1 MIATLKE
8 ENETE
13 DWTNQD
19 FSQDDKDFKKKK
31 AAKAAS
37 RQRYSTTKV
46 KVRNFLTNI
55 AYRRYKKPDFENS
68 NFVIDVY
75 SFLLQNLNPLMIDRK
90 FDNDN
95 DRQCIKT
102 LWQKFMSRQFCRYI
116 FLYDNF
122 LALTQME
129 ITYQKANAVVKEFL
143 KRHPHK
149 LNSLKE
155 NLAEN
160 AKIIQY
166 IYATLFPK
174 YYSRNNKF
182 DMQNKSLVDLAYRE
196 WISNTAVEKNKEKLQ
211 LAKDPNNYSRSEKNI
226 SEF

>member
-1 MIATLKE
+1 
-8 ENETE
+8 
-13 DWTNQD
+13 
-19 FSQDDKDFKKKK
+19 
-31 AAKAAS
+31 
-37 RQRYSTTKV
+37 
-46 KVRNFLTNI
+46 
-55 AYRRYKKPDFENS
+55 
-68 NFVIDVY
+68 
-75 SFLLQNLNPLMIDRK
+75 
-90 FDNDN
+90 
-95 DRQCIKT
+95 
-102 LWQKFMSRQFCRYI
+102 MSRQFCRYV

-182 DMQNKSLVDLAYRE
+182 GMQNKSLVDLAYRE

-226 SEF
+226 SEFEQVPVKKKNRRLYKKLVYYLKKLRKKISKQIKLQNKWTIDKKENEKTWKTKKKILEKKT